1 MNMKEYVVN
10 GAIGVTIPNLKVGR
24 NYLPYISELKDRTI
38 KYIDVC
44 YNIYTLEHAIG
55 ALPADYA
62 LSLCKKATS
71 ELVFDN
77 VSAVEFA
84 PSVNNGR
91 RQFVGYKLD
100 LEKSFLSVDPMGAG
114 QNAFLVFYYEDDKG
128 EQTQANSI
136 LPTRKS
142 TSGVQLTD
150 GFNSYF
156 QENRTINDKHFTGIY
171 PTYSAFNNSGFV
183 NLLGDYSWSCLM
195 INLVR
200 GSDIFFRNVPVNCL
214 LREGY
219 YSEGCIV
226 FDGVQIDFTNSFLES
241 ADPSNTKGYWMSL
254 GFDYKD

>member
-1 MNMKEYVVN
+1 MKEYVVN
-10 GAIGVTIPNLKVGR
+10 GAIGVAIPNLKEGR

-44 YNIYTLEHAIG
+44 YNIYTRDYAIG

-62 LSLCKKATS
+62 LSLCKKGTS
-71 ELVFDN
+71 DLVYDN
-77 VSAVEFA
+77 VSAVEFT

-91 RQFVGYKLD
+91 RQFVGYQLD
-100 LEKSFLSVDPMGAG
+100 LEKSFLNVDPMGVG

-128 EQTQANSI
+128 VRTQDKEN

-142 TSGVQLTD
+142 TSGVPLGV

-171 PTYSAFNNSGFV
+171 PTYSAFNNSGMV
-183 NLLGDYSWSCLM
+183 NLLGDYAWSYLT

-200 GSDIFFRNVPVNCL
+200 GSDIFFRNVPVICL
-214 LREGY
+214 LREGF

-226 FDGVQIDFTNSFLES
+226 FDGIQIDFTNSFLES
-241 ADPSNTKGYWMSL
+241 ATPNTTEGYWMSL